1 MDIVTAENTLQVAV
15 ILSRSAT
22 VKNEEEDVDG
32 SAKQSFGTM
41 RYFSIPFFLIY

>member
-1 MDIVTAENTLQVAV
+1 MDIVTAEDTLQVAV

-41 RYFSIPFFLIY
+41 RCFSIPFFLIY